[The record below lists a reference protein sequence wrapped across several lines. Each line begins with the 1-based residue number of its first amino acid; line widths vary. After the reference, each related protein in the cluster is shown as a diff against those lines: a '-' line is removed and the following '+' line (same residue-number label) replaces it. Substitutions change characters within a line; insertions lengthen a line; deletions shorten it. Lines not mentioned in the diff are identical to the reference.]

1 MVIPLGDERTG
12 RDLTPYVV
20 FALIAVNALVWLL
33 QLSLGDTFTNGY
45 ATVPFEITHGQD
57 LIGPQTVVVG
67 GQAITIPEAP
77 GPSPIYLTLL
87 TSMFMHGGWMH
98 ILGNMLYLWIFG
110 DNVEDRFGSLK
121 FLIFYLVCGI
131 AATLAQYYV
140 SPGSRIP
147 NVGASGAIAGVLGSY
162 LLLFPNARVRVLLYN
177 RIVAMPAIAVLGFW
191 IVLQIFAG
199 AGALFNTAQSQD
211 TGGVAYMAHVGGFVA
226 GFLFTFLLRGWESD
240 PPRAL

>member
-1 MVIPLGDERTG
+1 MIPLKDDVPSRSAPIITV
-12 RDLTPYVV
+12 L
-20 FALIAVNALVWLL
+20 LIALNVLAYFYQASLEFDARGPAAGAAQAFIMEFGLVPCRLAG
-33 QLSLGDTFTNGY
+33 SC
-45 ATVPFEITHGQD
+45 A
-57 LIGPQTVVVG
+57 
-67 GQAITIPEAP
+67 AP
-77 GPSPIYLTLL
+77 GDFPSPFMTIF
-87 TSMFMHGGWMH
+87 TSMFMHGGLFH
-98 ILGNMLYLWIFG
+98 VGGNMLYLWIFG
-110 DNVEDRFGSLK
+110 DNVEDRFGSVK
-121 FLIFYLVCGI
+121 FLLFYLVCGI
-131 AATLAQYYV
+131 AATFAQYYV

-177 RIVAMPAIAVLGFW
+177 QIVAMPAIAVLGFW